1 MICLPLE
8 LINRAA
14 PYKIK
19 GLQDGSVFFTTDNSL
34 HYIVSFDPDDVSLSH
49 ICYQL
54 VIVNVD
60 NLPSPRDIKL
70 RDTIIAIV
78 EGFFASN
85 NEVMLYICE
94 TGDGK
99 QAMRNRLF
107 QYWYSRYER
116 KQNFTFLSASIKDEE
131 GVINYATL
139 IIRNDNPDYTDVV
152 NEFALSIK
160 VLNDKPK
167 E

>member
-1 MICLPLE
+1 MISLPQE
-8 LINRAA
+8 RINQAA
-14 PYKIK
+14 PYEIRV
-19 GLQDGSVFFTTDNSL
+19 LQDRSAFFTTDNGL

-49 ICYQL
+49 LCYQL

-70 RDTIIAIV
+70 RDTIVAIV
-78 EGFFASN
+78 EGFFALN

-94 TGDGK
+94 TSDGK
-99 QAMRNRLF
+99 QALRNRLF

-116 KQNFTFLSASIKDEE
+116 KQEFTFLSASIKDEE
-131 GVINYATL
+131 GIINYATL
-139 IIRNDNPDYTDVV
+139 IIRNDNPDYTEMV
-152 NEFALSIK
+152 NEFALTVK

>member
-8 LINRAA
+8 QINRAA

-107 QYWYSRYER
+107 QYWYSCYER

-139 IIRNDNPDYTDVV
+139 IIRNDNPNYTDVV

>member
-1 MICLPLE
+1 MISLPQE
-8 LINRAA
+8 RINQAA
-14 PYKIK
+14 PYEIRV
-19 GLQDGSVFFTTDNSL
+19 LQDRSAFFTTDDGL

-49 ICYQL
+49 LCYQL

-70 RDTIIAIV
+70 RDTIVAIV
-78 EGFFASN
+78 EGFFALN

-94 TGDGK
+94 TSDGK
-99 QAMRNRLF
+99 QALRNRLF

-116 KQNFTFLSASIKDEE
+116 KQEFTFLSASIKDEE
-131 GVINYATL
+131 GIINYATL
-139 IIRNDNPDYTDVV
+139 IIRNDNPDYTEMV
-152 NEFALSIK
+152 NEFALTVK

>member
-8 LINRAA
+8 HINRAA

>member
-1 MICLPLE
+1 MIKLPQE
-8 LINRAA
+8 SINHAA
-14 PYKIK
+14 PYKIRVLK
-19 GLQDGSVFFTTDNSL
+19 DGSAFFTTDNGL

-49 ICYQL
+49 LCYQL

-60 NLPSPRDIKL
+60 NQPSPRDLKL
-70 RDTIIAIV
+70 RDTIVAIV
-78 EGFFASN
+78 EGFFTSN
-85 NEVMLYICE
+85 NEVMLYVCE

-116 KQNFTFLSASIKDEE
+116 KQEFTFLSASIKDEE
-131 GVINYATL
+131 GIVNYATL
-139 IIRNDNPDYTDVV
+139 IIRNDNPNYTEVV
-152 NEFALSIK
+152 NEFALSVK
-160 VLNDKPK
+160 VLNNKPK

>member
-1 MICLPLE
+1 MIRLPQE
-8 LINRAA
+8 QINQVA

-19 GLQDGSVFFTTDNSL
+19 VLEDGSAFFATGNGL

-49 ICYQL
+49 LCYQL
-54 VIVNVD
+54 IILNVD
-60 NLPSPRDIKL
+60 NLPSPRDLKL
-70 RDTIIAIV
+70 RDTIVAIV

-85 NEVMLYICE
+85 NEVMLYLCE

-116 KQNFTFLSASIKDEE
+116 KQEFTFFSASIKDEE
-131 GVINYATL
+131 GVMNYATL

-152 NEFALSIK
+152 NEFALSVK

>member
-1 MICLPLE
+1 MISLPLE
-8 LINRAA
+8 QINHAA
-14 PYKIK
+14 PYKIRV
-19 GLQDGSVFFTTDNSL
+19 LQDGSVFFTTDNGL
-34 HYIVSFDPDDVSLSH
+34 HYIVSFDSDDVSLSH
-49 ICYQL
+49 LCYQL

-70 RDTIIAIV
+70 RNTIVAIV

-116 KQNFTFLSASIKDEE
+116 KQEFTFLSASLKDEE

-139 IIRNDNPDYTDVV
+139 IIRNDNPDYAEVV
-152 NEFALSIK
+152 NEFALTVK